1 MEIIMTAVIAIVACV
16 FGYVIRKMI
25 VEKQVAEAKNNA
37 KEIILSAKKE
47 AVTSKKEA
55 ILEAK

>member
-37 KEIILSAKKE
+37 NEIIFH
-47 AVTSKKEA
+47 
-55 ILEAK
+55 